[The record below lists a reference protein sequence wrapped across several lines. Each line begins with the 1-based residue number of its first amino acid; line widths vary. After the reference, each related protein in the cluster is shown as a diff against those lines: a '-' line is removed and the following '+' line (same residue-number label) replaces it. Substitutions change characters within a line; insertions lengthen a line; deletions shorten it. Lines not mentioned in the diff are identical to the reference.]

1 MRIYVTIFWAAAA
14 VALAA
19 CGGSEEPRKEE
30 KREVIKAEDTA
41 FGTLVGAPKKVE
53 DSTDAAADQYRDSMN
68 QRLEQDEGGS
78 REEPAGD

>member
-1 MRIYVTIFWAAAA
+1 MRIYGTILWAAAA

-19 CGGSEEPRKEE
+19 CGGSGEPRKEE

-53 DSTDAAADQYRDSMN
+53 DSTDAAADRYRDSMN

>member
-1 MRIYVTIFWAAAA
+1 MRIYVTIVWTA
-14 VALAA
+14 VALALA
-19 CGGSEEPRKEE
+19 GCGGADEPENKE
-30 KREVIKAEDTA
+30 KREVITPENNA

-53 DSTDAAADQYRDSMN
+53 DRTDAAADQYRDSMN

>member
-1 MRIYVTIFWAAAA
+1 MRIYVTIVWTAAAL
-14 VALAA
+14 ALAG
-19 CGGSEEPRKEE
+19 CGGSDEPEKKEQ
-30 KREVIKAEDTA
+30 REAITPENNA

-53 DSTDAAADQYRDSMN
+53 DRTDSAADQYRDSMN

>member
-1 MRIYVTIFWAAAA
+1 MRSYVTIVWTAVA

-19 CGGSEEPRKEE
+19 CGGSGEPRKEE
-30 KREVIKAEDTA
+30 KREAITPENNA

-53 DSTDAAADQYRDSMN
+53 ESTEAAADQYRDSVN
-68 QRLEQDEGGS
+68 RRLEQDEGGS

>member
-1 MRIYVTIFWAAAA
+1 MRIYVTIVWAAAA
-14 VALAA
+14 LALAG
-19 CGGSEEPRKEE
+19 CGGSDEPEKEE

-53 DSTDAAADQYRDSMN
+53 DRTDAAADQYRDSMN

>member
-1 MRIYVTIFWAAAA
+1 MRICMTIVCMSA
-14 VALAA
+14 ALALA
-19 CGGSEEPRKEE
+19 GCGGSDEPEKKEA
-30 KREVIKAEDTA
+30 REAITPENNA

-53 DSTDAAADQYRDSMN
+53 DRTDAAADQYRDSMN